1 MKAALPLLFKLP
13 LLLSRQEKRSVIF
26 DSGKSTPRGM
36 LRCLLEEGLGRR
48 VSGLAFRFKGL
59 RFRDYDSGFWGQ
71 GLGFRVEGLGF
82 RVLSWFQWEVV

>member
-1 MKAALPLLFKLP
+1 MKAALPLLLKLP
-13 LLLSRQEKRSVIF
+13 LLLSRQEEGSVIF
-26 DSGKSTPRGM
+26 YSGKSTPRGM

-71 GLGFRVEGLGF
+71 GLGFRVERLGF